1 VVVTAGA
8 WASPAVRGAA
18 VVAACYFAAFAA
30 VYPDADVAH
39 RLVLA
44 PGLLL
49 IAAAAQ
55 QTDGDDRRARW
66 YRRLLAVAL
75 ALSAAQ
81 IARSLWLYM
90 SA

>member
-1 VVVTAGA
+1 
-8 WASPAVRGAA
+8 
-18 VVAACYFAAFAA
+18 

-55 QTDGDDRRARW
+55 QTEGDSSRARW
-66 YRRLLAVAL
+66 SRRLLALAL

-90 SA
+90 LA